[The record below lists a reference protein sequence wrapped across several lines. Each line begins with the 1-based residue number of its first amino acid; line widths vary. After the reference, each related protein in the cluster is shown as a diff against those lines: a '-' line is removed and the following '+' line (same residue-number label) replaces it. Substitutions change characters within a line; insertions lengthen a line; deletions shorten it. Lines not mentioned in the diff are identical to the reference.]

1 MQLTFGFA
9 LLREQPL
16 PEINSTGRLY
26 RHAKT
31 GAEMLSL
38 INDDENKVFG
48 TAFRTPP
55 TDSSGVAHILE
66 HSVLCGSRK
75 YPVKDPFVQLMKGS
89 LNTFLNA
96 MTFSDKTVYPVASQ
110 NLRDFYNLVDVY
122 LDAVF
127 YPRISPQIMEQEGW
141 HYELEALDAPLTY
154 KGVVYNEMKG
164 NYSSPDNLLDGWSQR
179 SLFPDTT
186 YGFDSG
192 GDPKHIP
199 NLTYSQFK
207 TFHERYYHPSNA
219 RILFYGD
226 DDPEERLRLLD
237 AYLSAFEPIEVES
250 AIPLQKRFDA
260 PKRMT
265 RTFAASDGD
274 AHNAMATVNWMLDE
288 IVDTE
293 TALGLKIL
301 DYILVGTPAAP
312 LHKALIDS
320 GLGGGIAGN
329 GLASEL
335 RQATFST
342 GLKDIDSADAE
353 KVETLVLGTLA
364 RLAETGIDPLTIGAG
379 LNTMEFSLREN
390 NTGSF
395 PRGIAIMIRA
405 LDTWLYGRDPLAQI
419 AFDAPLAAIKARVD
433 AGERYFEALIA
444 RYFVANPHRVMVLLR
459 PDPDQAKREAEEVE
473 ARLAAVRAAMKEVDL
488 IAVMENC
495 RTLRQLQ
502 EKPDS
507 SEALATIP
515 SLRLEDLPRRN
526 KAIPIKT
533 SVLRDV
539 KVLRHDLFTAG
550 IIYLD
555 LGFDLHLL
563 PTDLLPYVRIFCR
576 ALLETGAGDQDFV
589 ALSQRIGRA
598 TGGIDATNW
607 ASAVSNSKK
616 ACAWLFMRAKAM
628 PEKSAELLAILGDV
642 LSAAR
647 LDNRERIGQITLQE
661 KASFESMLAPQGHY
675 FSGMRLGASFTEAG
689 WANELTAGLSYLTFL
704 RTLIGDIETRWPDV
718 EAVLL
723 RMRATL
729 VNRAAM
735 VCNVTTDAATW
746 RGFEPQLAEFL
757 ADLPVAAPQQAN
769 WPLAQFPEAEG
780 LTIPATVNFV
790 AKGANLYD
798 LGYPPSGS
806 TAVVSRYVSAS
817 YLWEKV
823 RVQGGAYGGFCG
835 FDQHSG
841 VFAFNSYRDPNLLGT
856 IDNYDRT
863 ADFLKEAEL
872 SDAELTRGVIGAI
885 GDMDRYQLPDAK
897 GYTSMARYLVGDTD
911 EILQRRREEVLATG
925 VKDFRA
931 LGDVLERAAPRGRVV
946 VLGSEQAIAAANEQ
960 RPGFL
965 AVSKVL

>member
-1 MQLTFGFA
+1 MDLTFGFE
-9 LLREQPL
+9 LLREQAL
-16 PEINSTGRLY
+16 PEINSIGRLY

-31 GAEMLSL
+31 GAELLSL

-48 TAFRTPP
+48 IAFCTPP
-55 TDSSGVAHILE
+55 ADSSGVAHILE

-127 YPRISPQIMEQEGW
+127 YPRISRPILEQEGW

-186 YGFDSG
+186 YGLDSG
-192 GDPKHIP
+192 GDPRHIP
-199 NLTYSQFK
+199 DLTYAQFK
-207 TFHERYYHPSNA
+207 RFHERYYHPSNA
-219 RILFYGD
+219 RITFYGD

-237 AYLSAFEPIEVES
+237 VYLNAFEPIEVES
-250 AIPLQKRFDA
+250 AVPLQKRFAA
-260 PKRMT
+260 PRRLT
-265 RTFAASDGD
+265 QTFAASEAD

-288 IVDTE
+288 IIDAE
-293 TALGLKIL
+293 TSLGLKIL

-320 GLGGGIAGN
+320 GLGGGIAGS
-329 GLASEL
+329 GLTSDL

-342 GLKDIDSADAE
+342 GLKDIDPAEAE
-353 KVETLVLGTLA
+353 KIETLVLETLA
-364 RLAETGIDPLTIGAG
+364 GLAETGIDPLTIEAG

-395 PRGIAIMIRA
+395 PRGIAILIRA
-405 LDTWLYGRDPLAQI
+405 LDSWLYGRDPLARI
-419 AFDAPLAAIKARVD
+419 AFDAPLAAIKARI
-433 AGERYFEALIA
+433 ASGERYFEALITS
-444 RYFVANPHRVMVLLR
+444 YFVANPHRVLVLLR
-459 PDPDQAKREAEEVE
+459 PDPDQAKREAEEE
-473 ARLAAVRAAMKEVDL
+473 AARLAAARAAMREADL
-488 IAVMENC
+488 AAIMENC
-495 RTLRQLQ
+495 QTLKQLQ
-502 EKPDS
+502 EKPDTP
-507 SEALATIP
+507 EALATIP
-515 SLRLEDLPRRN
+515 SLKREDLPRRN
-526 KAIPIKT
+526 KTIPIEA
-533 SVLRDV
+533 SVLHDA
-539 KVLRHDLFTAG
+539 KVLHHDLFTAG
-550 IIYLD
+550 IVYLD

-563 PTDLLPYVRIFCR
+563 PAELLPYVRIFCR

-598 TGGIDATNW
+598 TGGIDASHW
-607 ASAVSNSKK
+607 ASPVSHSKT
-616 ACAWLFMRAKAM
+616 ACAWLFVRAKAM
-628 PEKSAELLAILGDV
+628 PEKSAELLAILRDV
-642 LSAAR
+642 LGAAR
-647 LDNRERIGQITLQE
+647 LDDRERIRQIALQE

-689 WANELTAGLSYLTFL
+689 HANELTAGLSYLSFL
-704 RTLIGDIETRWPDV
+704 RSLVGDIETRWPDV
-718 EAVLL
+718 AAALE
-723 RMRATL
+723 RIRATL

-735 VCNVTTDAATW
+735 VCNVTTDATTW
-746 RGFEPQLAEFL
+746 RSFEPELAGFL
-757 ADLPVAAPQQAN
+757 AGLPLAPAQRAD
-769 WPLAQFPEAEG
+769 WPAAQFPEAEG
-780 LTIPATVNFV
+780 LTIPSTVNFV

-798 LGYPPSGS
+798 LGYPRSGA
-806 TAVVSRYVSAS
+806 TAVVSRYLSTS

-841 VFAFNSYRDPNLLGT
+841 VFAFNSYRDPNLLAT
-856 IDNYDRT
+856 IDNYDGT
-863 ADFLKEAEL
+863 SGFLKEVAL
-872 SDAELTRGVIGAI
+872 SDAELTRGIIGAI
-885 GDMDRYQLPDAK
+885 SDIDRYQLPDAK
-897 GYTSMARYLVGDTD
+897 GYTSMARHLLGDTD
-911 EILQRRREEVLATG
+911 EILQRRREELLETDVE
-925 VKDFRA
+925 DFRA
-931 LGDVLERAAPRGRVV
+931 LGDVLARAAPQGRVV
-946 VLGSEQAIAAANEQ
+946 VLGSEPAIAAANAQ